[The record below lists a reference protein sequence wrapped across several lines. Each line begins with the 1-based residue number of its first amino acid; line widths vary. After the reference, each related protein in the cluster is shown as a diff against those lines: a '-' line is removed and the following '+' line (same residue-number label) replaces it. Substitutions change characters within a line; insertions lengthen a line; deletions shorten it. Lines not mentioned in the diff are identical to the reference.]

1 MERYNDLEEQLQV
14 ALKSAQQQQKQL
26 VSRESEVQFFP
37 CTCTYIMYSI
47 YVILV
52 ATLLYIELTVI
63 NSSMVHV
70 HTYMYMFM

>member
-37 CTCTYIMYSI
+37 CTVFPDID
-47 YVILV
+47 
-52 ATLLYIELTVI
+52 AAAFI
-63 NSSMVHV
+63 N
-70 HTYMYMFM
+70 FEPC